1 MLHRLALI
9 LALALPAIG
18 ALPQAARAQL
28 DARDMEICRSDCM
41 ARARD
46 ASDPRYRS
54 CVASRCQGQAVRRA
68 QTPRRNTPKP
78 AAVAAAAPAV
88 LPVGVWQMGA
98 HDAVGA
104 GLLMQT
110 EQGVL
115 ALACSPEGVA
125 LRATNG
131 LFRGASLGWITD
143 TGSAGGTVALAP
155 GAVYSQTS
163 MSACAMGAAGLAPAG
178 SVVLVDA
185 PVTRRGAGMGFSV
198 GLAAGEMSVMSG
210 SEVLAR
216 VPGARFMPTA
226 GLAAGLGALAAQ
238 CPALADALRNPC
250 P

>member
-1 MLHRLALI
+1 MLHRLVLI
-9 LALALPAIG
+9 LALVLPAIG

-28 DARDMEICRSDCM
+28 DARDMELCRQDCM

-54 CVASRCQGQAVRRA
+54 CVASRCQGQTVRRA

-78 AAVAAAAPAV
+78 AAAAPV
-88 LPVGVWQMGA
+88 GLPLGVWKMGD
-98 HDAVGA
+98 HPAVGA
-104 GLLMQT
+104 GLLMQS

-125 LRATNG
+125 IRATNG
-131 LFRGASLGWITD
+131 LFRAASLGWITD

-163 MSACAMGAAGLAPAG
+163 MSACAMGAAGLAPAE

-185 PVTRRGAGMGFSV
+185 PVTARGAGMGFAV

-210 SEVLAR
+210 SEALAR
-216 VPGARFMPTA
+216 VPGARLMPTE
-226 GLAAGLGALAAQ
+226 GLAAGLGSLAAQ
-238 CPALADALRNPC
+238 CPALAEALRNPC